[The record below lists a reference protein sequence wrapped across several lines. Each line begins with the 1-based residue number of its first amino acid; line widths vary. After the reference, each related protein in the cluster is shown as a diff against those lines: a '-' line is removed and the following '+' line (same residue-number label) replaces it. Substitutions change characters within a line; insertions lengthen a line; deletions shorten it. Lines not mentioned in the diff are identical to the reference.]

1 MAPRQ
6 RWAWPWPHRSAS
18 AIWTASASSSSC
30 LAPRRPPCNRVGEA
44 ERRDRV
50 CLAAGLVRRVVQR
63 AGGLEVRA
71 RRFDLDV
78 EHGGEAV
85 EERRVPLQLRFGQ
98 LVAQLACLHQERP
111 GGVRVGRQ
119 HREQTGGDQDL
130 DAAAVAPRAALEQ
143 PLRDAPP
150 VGLPEEDEGV
160 AGGTDSARLR
170 RLRFRRA
177 GAAAQAALLS
187 RLTREGTSALD
198 ARPCG
203 RGGFQ
208 PRDVLLGLG
217 VAAAELI
224 ALAGDI
230 PRSVPGRRCRPASTP
245 SRACEAQGSR
255 ARPVHRVRAGRRPG
269 GSVGRRRWP

>member
-1 MAPRQ
+1 VAL
-6 RWAWPWPHRSAS
+6 A
-18 AIWTASASSSSC
+18 
-30 LAPRRPPCNRVGEA
+30 LAPSVGLGDLDRERILEQLSRARRPPCNRVGEP

-50 CLAAGLVRRVVQR
+50 CPRRGACAPRGAARGRPRG
-63 AGGLEVRA
+63 ARA

-78 EHGGEAV
+78 EHCGEAV

-111 GGVRVGRQ
+111 RGVRVGRQ

-150 VGLPEEDEGV
+150 VGLPEEDEEV

-177 GAAAQAALLS
+177 GAAA
-187 RLTREGTSALD
+187 
-198 ARPCG
+198 
-203 RGGFQ
+203 
-208 PRDVLLGLG
+208 
-217 VAAAELI
+217 
-224 ALAGDI
+224 
-230 PRSVPGRRCRPASTP
+230 
-245 SRACEAQGSR
+245 
-255 ARPVHRVRAGRRPG
+255 
-269 GSVGRRRWP
+269 